1 MKKFIPLFIFF
12 AAFGATA
19 QDCPCSENFSWAKKT
34 FEENDAGFQYVID
47 QKGKEAYSQHNT
59 IFADKVKTVITKE
72 DCALVIYEWM
82 KFFRGGHISANAVNN
97 DPNTG
102 NAAAAPEVHNN
113 WEKYNITEKQFTK
126 HLAKA
131 NPSSLEGIWK
141 TTPYTIGIIKKDDGY
156 VGFILDGGGTAWQK
170 NQIKLS
176 IKPNADKTGYN
187 GEFFLRNYQLY
198 KFENA
203 RLIGANT
210 LMLGRFIIQ
219 RANPKIQDTKAT
231 KSYLELA
238 TADGPLVQQHS
249 ENTLILRIPSFDGG
263 YKKNIDSVLKANHD
277 KIISTKNL
285 IIDVRNNGGGSDGS
299 YAKIIKYLY
308 TNPIRI
314 VTTQMYSTKLNNER
328 MEGFLKE
335 PGISEAEKAEITAD
349 LKKLN
354 DNSGKFVSLSE
365 QKVFVQTLDTVYP
378 YPENVAILVN
388 ENNASTTEQFLLA
401 AKQSAKTK
409 LFGATTAGML
419 DISNMHFLISPCG
432 TIQLGYC
439 LSKSY
444 RIPHMAI
451 DDKGLQPDYYLDSEI
466 PNEEWVNYA
475 EKTFSTIK

>member
-1 MKKFIPLFIFF
+1 MKKFLQLFTLL
-12 AAFGATA
+12 AAFSATA
-19 QDCPCSENFSWAKKT
+19 QECPCSENFAWAKKT

-47 QKGKEAYSQHNT
+47 QKGKEAYNQHNA
-59 IFADKVKTVITKE
+59 IFADKVKTITTKE

-82 KFFRGGHISANAVNN
+82 KFFRGGHISANPVNN
-97 DPNTG
+97 DPNAG
-102 NAAAAPEVHNN
+102 NATAGTETHND

-126 HLAKA
+126 YLAKA
-131 NPSSLEGIWK
+131 DPSSIEGIWK

-170 NQIKLS
+170 NQIKLR

-187 GEFFLRNYQLY
+187 GEFFMRNYQVY

-203 RLIGANT
+203 RMIGANT
-210 LMLGRFIIQ
+210 LLFGRFLVQ
-219 RANPKIQDTKAT
+219 RVNPKVQDSQALKNYVALL
-231 KSYLELA
+231 SS
-238 TADGPLVQQHS
+238 DGPMVQQHS
-249 ENTLILRIPSFDGG
+249 ANTLVLRIPSFDGG
-263 YKKNIDSVLKANHD
+263 YKKDIDSVLQANHD

-285 IIDVRNNGGGSDGS
+285 VIDVRNNGGGSDGS
-299 YAKIIKYLY
+299 YAKIMQYLY

-335 PGISEAEKAEITAD
+335 PGISEEEKAEITFS

-354 DNSGKFVSLSE
+354 DNLGKFVSLRE
-365 QKVFVQTLDTVYP
+365 QKVFEQTLDTVYP

-401 AKQSAKTK
+401 AKQSTKTK
-409 LFGATTAGML
+409 LFGTTTAGML
-419 DISNMHFLISPCG
+419 DISNMHFVISPCG
-432 TIQLGYC
+432 TLQLGYC

-466 PNEEWVNYA
+466 PNDEWVNYA